1 MKTKLHWISLAMCL
15 LLAAE
20 ASSKQALEEDQPS
33 LPPGEEAEVSTTAG
47 EETNGTPYQHFIAL
61 NHSQTCI
68 GDEHATPF
76 NNQIRGVNLGGWMV
90 LEPWITP
97 TMFYQFLDGNETST
111 AFDTYTFCQVLG
123 GAEANRQLRNHWGKI
138 FVFCLFLASY
148 LFVMSS
154 SSLSFCGDHPRRQTL
169 G

>member
-1 MKTKLHWISLAMCL
+1 MCL

-33 LPPGEEAEVSTTAG
+33 LPPGEEEAASTG
-47 EETNGTPYQHFIAL
+47 EENHGTAYQHFIAL

-123 GAEANRQLRNHWGKI
+123 GAEANRQLRNHWGKAI
-138 FVFCLFLASY
+138 FAVYFWSVTYA
-148 LFVMSS
+148 
-154 SSLSFCGDHPRRQTL
+154 
-169 G
+169 